1 MVCPYLG
8 FQGGNGDINSLIF
21 GCNKLLGYGIILV
34 WHVAYGCM
42 MPVKIFRVVAVF
54 AIVGVFVIPW
64 FIIGTSYRGENV
76 ISPGTGGILR
86 HEPIRRRSVSE
97 PILVRSDTPNLSVSA
112 SEMAEAYA
120 MSGEMATRAALRHG
134 FAIGW
139 GWSNTRE
146 SALKNAHVYKNRHI
160 VDRGVFF
167 DAKRNRWSA
176 VILYE
181 RGVCVK
187 CFVQILGI
195 SHYVLYDPGT
205 LRSGS

>member
-1 MVCPYLG
+1 M
-8 FQGGNGDINSLIF
+8 
-21 GCNKLLGYGIILV
+21 K
-34 WHVAYGCM
+34 
-42 MPVKIFRVVAVF
+42 VKMFRVVAVF

-64 FIIGTSYRGENV
+64 FIIGTYYRGEKV
-76 ISPGTGGILR
+76 ILPGTGGAPISM
-86 HEPIRRRSVSE
+86 PIRRRRGLSE

-112 SEMAEAYA
+112 SEMAEAYSK
-120 MSGEMATRAALRHG
+120 SGRMDTRAALSHG

-146 SALKNAHVYKNRHI
+146 SALKNAHVYKNRRI

-181 RGVCVK
+181 
-187 CFVQILGI
+187 
-195 SHYVLYDPGT
+195 
-205 LRSGS
+205 